1 MIRVKNLHLGNNM
14 YKLKCFFLL
23 RFTFVSSVIIKQKKS
38 KAKKK
43 QGRKFLKNN
52 LKKTFNLRTR
62 WQKRV
67 SSIEIIAYT
76 NNLNTEKFKTLGLI
90 CRKLDATHFSK
101 VKYGRGVL
109 IQAPPYERGG
119 GRTGWNKHIEC
130 RDKTRIVEDSGLPSW
145 SINIP
150 IQLNAISL
158 FYRKR
163 SYTSINTSVPI
174 DYLKFNLTAD

>member
-1 MIRVKNLHLGNNM
+1 MHLGNNM

-109 IQAPPYERGG
+109 IQAPFPYERGG
-119 GRTGWNKHIEC
+119 GGGLVETNILSVEIKRGLLRIAAC
-130 RDKTRIVEDSGLPSW
+130 RVGQ
-145 SINIP
+145 SI
-150 IQLNAISL
+150 
-158 FYRKR
+158 FR
-163 SYTSINTSVPI
+163 SN
-174 DYLKFNLTAD
+174 